1 MSPITFLEI
10 AESLIFN
17 KSNLGSVA
25 YSDLMT
31 FEYFCSATF
40 LATRPR
46 AIALSISKSVI
57 CYLSKPILHE
67 KSFIATERK
76 LSVRVVNEIFPDFL
90 KIKKVDQRPHKKNS
104 FN

>member
-67 KSFIATERK
+67 NFFIAAERK
-76 LSVRVVNEIFPDFL
+76 LSARVVNKIF
-90 KIKKVDQRPHKKNS
+90 
-104 FN
+104 